1 MNRQMNT
8 PHPLTSPS
16 RETFDKLVARASDLS
31 GISAD
36 ELLAPTRGTKRTSV
50 WRMCIFYILRTMGA
64 TYQSIGELF
73 DRHYST
79 IMHGCDKIEGQA
91 ANPEVIKI
99 IYKLTKKNGDTNDIK
114 S

>member
-1 MNRQMNT
+1 
-8 PHPLTSPS
+8 
-16 RETFDKLVARASDLS
+16 
-31 GISAD
+31 
-36 ELLAPTRGTKRTSV
+36 
-50 WRMCIFYILRTMGA
+50 MGA